1 MTINEKKGNIFA
13 LSKDEYV
20 FAHCIATD
28 LQWGAGIAPVMMKQ
42 FKASSKWR
50 KNTNATVYNVGDIGV
65 DVSNKGVMI
74 TLFTKSHTHG
84 RPSYQAME
92 QCLVN
97 LREWMIVHNKTKLA
111 IPKIGCGLDGL
122 VWPMVGAIIN
132 RVFQETDIVI
142 EVRYL

>member
-1 MTINEKKGNIFA
+1 MIINEKKGNIFA
-13 LSKDEYV
+13 LPKDEYV

-50 KNTNATVYNVGDIGV
+50 KTANATVYNVGDIGV
-65 DVSNKGVMI
+65 DVSNTGVMVN
-74 TLFTKSHTHG
+74 LFTKSHTHG
-84 RPSYQAME
+84 RPSYQTME

-97 LREWMIVHNKTKLA
+97 LREWMTAHGKAKLA

-122 VWPMVGAIIN
+122 SWPMVRTIIN
-132 RVFQETDIVI
+132 RVFQETNIVI